1 MGVDDERSKNT
12 FEFEFLMR
20 SDMSNSSLLMR
31 YINRVKPQIH
41 HFYINYTTST
51 LVKNFACGAF
61 VWVAFVDSWEKARE
75 NIDL

>member
-1 MGVDDERSKNT
+1 MWELVDDERSKKT

-31 YINRVKPQIH
+31 YINRVKHQIH
-41 HFYINYTTST
+41 QFYINYTI
-51 LVKNFACGAF
+51 LVKIFACGAF
-61 VWVAFVDSWEKARE
+61 VLVAFVDSWGKARE